1 MNKDLI
7 EKEKKARGNRS
18 VLVNGYKVGKL
29 ELRQAEENGPAVL
42 AGLVVPYSVLSD
54 EDAIPWFR
62 ERFLKGAFART
73 IVSDDIKAYWMHEKT
88 YIFGSTK
95 AGTLRLSE
103 KDAGLFFEID
113 MPNTS
118 MGNDAIVSIK
128 RGDVDGMSFCFRA
141 VVQEWDEKDPEN
153 VIRTIT
159 EADLFEISPEPF
171 PAYTST
177 SVSARSA
184 ESDFNE
190 YKKHKD
196 GEEREKN
203 LCDNE
208 SRKRS
213 LFILEN
219 QE

>member
-1 MNKDLI
+1 MNKEMI
-7 EKEKKARGNRS
+7 EKEKKARCNRS
-18 VLVNGYKVGKL
+18 VLISGYKTGKL
-29 ELRQAEENGPAVL
+29 ELRQADENSPAVL
-42 AGLVVPYSVLSD
+42 VGIVVPYGVLSD

-103 KDAGLFFEID
+103 NDSGLFFEID
-113 MPNTS
+113 MPETS
-118 MGNDAIVSIK
+118 MGKDAIVSIK
-128 RGDVDGMSFCFRA
+128 RGDVDGMSFSFRA
-141 VVQEWDEKDPEN
+141 VVQEWDETDPDN
-153 VIRTIT
+153 VIRTIS

-184 ESDFNE
+184 ELDYNE
-190 YKKHKD
+190 FKEHKD

-208 SRKRS
+208 SRKRK
-213 LFILEN
+213 LFIIEN
-219 QE
+219 E